1 MNKKSLSERIF
12 NKIKEK
18 KIIPRPRWEFL
29 LKNYI
34 VWLLGV
40 ISLIIGSL
48 SVSVIIF
55 MFKFSDFDIYE
66 SLHNNFFEFL
76 ISNLPYFWIIF
87 LILFIVVADYNF
99 KQTKKG
105 YKYKL
110 STIILSS
117 IIISIFLGSS
127 LFAFGSGEL
136 IDNIMSRQAPFYS
149 ELINRNIKNWDNPE
163 GGKLIGIVAAI
174 QKNDL
179 NLLTHDQKEWVV
191 FYNSNQVLP
200 QKEIKVGEPIRI
212 IGEKQEENI
221 FKAKQ
226 ILLMP
231 PPGREFINRNRKDMQ
246 RLMPNFN
253 DPEEKN
259 RMKEMIKKMEKYPE
273 LRETMMER
281 LEMAPLEMKQNL
293 KKELGLYECL
303 IHSDCKT
310 PFEYMVRS
318 DCPFESRCLENKCRV
333 VCPRAFDSKLKESIN
348 KKQCG
353 ENKDCQCEHYKD
365 KNINNENCRCVEGQC
380 LAIVE

>member
-200 QKEIKVGEPIRI
+200 QK
-212 IGEKQEENI
+212 
-221 FKAKQ
+221 Q

>member
-281 LEMAPLEMKQNL
+281 LEMAP
-293 KKELGLYECL
+293 
-303 IHSDCKT
+303 
-310 PFEYMVRS
+310 FEYMVRS

>member
-18 KIIPRPRWEFL
+18 KIIPRPRWE
-29 LKNYI
+29 
-34 VWLLGV
+34 
-40 ISLIIGSL
+40 
-48 SVSVIIF
+48 
-55 MFKFSDFDIYE
+55 
-66 SLHNNFFEFL
+66 
-76 ISNLPYFWIIF
+76 
-87 LILFIVVADYNF
+87 
-99 KQTKKG
+99 
-105 YKYKL
+105 YKL

-259 RMKEMIKKMEKYPE
+259 RMKE
-273 LRETMMER
+273 
-281 LEMAPLEMKQNL
+281 
-293 KKELGLYECL
+293 LGLYECL
-303 IHSDCKT
+303 IHPDCKT